1 VAHVG
6 PEPLGC
12 RVASNQDPLFCVF
25 ILVGTMDFAALSV
38 RPLDAHR
45 LESPIALGNRKCAYF
60 GRNLATNI
68 IGYGR

>member
-1 VAHVG
+1 V
-6 PEPLGC
+6 
-12 RVASNQDPLFCVF
+12 
-25 ILVGTMDFAALSV
+25 DFAALSV

-68 IGYGR
+68 IGYGC

>member
-6 PEPLGC
+6 PKSVGC
-12 RVASNQDPLFCVF
+12 RVASDQDPLFCVF

-45 LESPIALGNRKCAYF
+45 VEGPIALGNREHACF
-60 GRNLATNI
+60 GRNLATNFI
-68 IGYGR
+68 DYGG